1 MQREP
6 IFLSKENIFA
16 SVFIILYSFWV
27 FYTHITSSQYFTL
40 FDYES
45 TSKVI
50 NSIILV
56 LFLVSLILVYRVSIY
71 SILDFII
78 IITFVISYLHSK
90 TGLMLF
96 AFTFLARHVRFSLVV
111 KSFLCATLI
120 GIIFVFLTYLFNLY
134 SDSYLDL
141 ARNDTYRYL
150 LGYRFP
156 TFLPN
161 YFFHISLCYL
171 FIRKERITFSEIFV
185 LALIN
190 YALYVY
196 TDTRAV
202 FYLINLLLF
211 IILIIKWFGVDYK
224 TVILGRLLKLFT
236 INSFFIF
243 GILAIYLQYKYDPN
257 VLWLKN
263 INSALSGRLSLG
275 HQGIEQYGITLFG
288 SFIEYVPIL
297 DADKFNTFFYI
308 DSAYLQLLLTN
319 GILMYVLVL
328 IGYQRLGKII
338 KTKNDPYFGVVII
351 FLLFHSMT
359 DPQLLAGEFNPFMLC
374 IAYYGTAN
382 IKENLLK

>member
-1 MQREP
+1 MHSKS
-6 IFLSKENIFA
+6 IFFTKEKLFA
-16 SVFIILYSFWV
+16 SIFIILYSLWV

-45 TSKVI
+45 TSKII
-50 NSIILV
+50 NSIILIF
-56 LFLVSLILVYRVSIY
+56 FLVALVLVYRISIY
-71 SILDFII
+71 SFLDLAIILIFII
-78 IITFVISYLHSK
+78 SYIHSK

-96 AFTFLARHVRFSLVV
+96 AFTFLSRHINFRLVV
-111 KSFLCATLI
+111 KSFLLATLA
-120 GIIFVFLTYLFNLY
+120 GIAFVFLTYLFNLY

-141 ARNDTYRYL
+141 ARNDTFRYL

-161 YFFHISLCYL
+161 YFFHITLCYL
-171 FIRKERITFSEIFV
+171 FLRNIRITLLEIFILVAANYV
-185 LALIN
+185 LYI
-190 YALYVY
+190 Y

-211 IILIIKWFGVDYK
+211 VILITKWFGIDYK
-224 TVILGRLLKLFT
+224 TVILGRVLKLFT

-243 GILAIYLQYKYDPN
+243 GFIAIYLQYKYDPN
-257 VLWLKN
+257 VTWLKD
-263 INSALSGRLSLG
+263 INSALSGRLNLG

-288 SFIEYVPIL
+288 SLIEYVPIL
-297 DADKFNTFFYI
+297 DADKFNNFFYI

-319 GILMYVLVL
+319 GLVIYALVL
-328 IGYQRLGKII
+328 IGYYRLGKII
-338 KTKNDPYFGVVII
+338 AEKNEPIFGIVII